1 MTSLCTHCFLHSVT
15 ERGVLECLLTSMEEY
30 TDQLEADYLEEKMK
44 TEQLLY
50 QLLPR
55 YTDQLAADY
64 LKENMPTKSLS
75 SLLQSHS
82 LWVTL

>member
-1 MTSLCTHCFLHSVT
+1 
-15 ERGVLECLLTSMEEY
+15 MEEY

-55 YTDQLAADY
+55 YKVYWSASSWLFRGKD
-64 LKENMPTKSLS
+64 ENRTITLS
-75 SLLQSHS
+75 ATTQ
-82 LWVTL
+82 V

>member
-1 MTSLCTHCFLHSVT
+1 
-15 ERGVLECLLTSMEEY
+15 MEEY

-55 YTDQLAADY
+55 YRVYRSASSWLFKGKYDN
-64 LKENMPTKSLS
+64 KEFKFIITISFFVGNPVEVS
-75 SLLQSHS
+75 
-82 LWVTL
+82 

>member
-1 MTSLCTHCFLHSVT
+1 
-15 ERGVLECLLTSMEEY
+15 MEEY

-55 YTDQLAADY
+55 YRVYRSASSWLLYIKYDN
-64 LKENMPTKSLS
+64 KEFKFIITISFFVGNP
-75 SLLQSHS
+75 
-82 LWVTL
+82 VEVR